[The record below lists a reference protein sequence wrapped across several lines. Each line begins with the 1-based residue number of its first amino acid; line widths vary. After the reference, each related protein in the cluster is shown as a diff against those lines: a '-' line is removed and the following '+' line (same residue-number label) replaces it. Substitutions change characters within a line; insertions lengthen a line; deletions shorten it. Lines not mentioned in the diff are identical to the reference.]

1 MEKSFLCSFLSFCL
15 TLSLSLFLS
24 LSLSRSLPLFLTLF
38 LFPSLSISSLFSLS
52 AYVYFLIRCLFH
64 LSPTLFPAC
73 AVLTFLPSKLWIR
86 SSEARH
92 SARWLTSWLLVL
104 AIIPAVVACLLSIH
118 NFFFSSKEGNYEET
132 NRNRNRNRNKNDSY
146 QRSLFGST
154 YGSCS
159 SVRVTDT
166 DGDEGLKMLDDSCLS
181 DIEND
186 NDIIYEI
193 IF

>member
-1 MEKSFLCSFLSFCL
+1 M
-15 TLSLSLFLS
+15 
-24 LSLSRSLPLFLTLF
+24 
-38 LFPSLSISSLFSLS
+38 
-52 AYVYFLIRCLFH
+52 
-64 LSPTLFPAC
+64 
-73 AVLTFLPSKLWIR
+73 
-86 SSEARH
+86 
-92 SARWLTSWLLVL
+92 TSWLLVL

-118 NFFFSSKEGNYEET
+118 NFFFSSKEGNYEEI

-193 IF
+193 IFWLLFSQYFDKGELYYFTKIIIYFLN